1 MIYLAVVIIISLI
14 ITACIVQ
21 SRANKRLYETWVRQ
35 LESYLDEEISQED
48 KTFLLPHIYEK
59 NPLST
64 KWAAFRYRELKNNQ
78 PCEE

>member
-14 ITACIVQ
+14 ITVCIVQ
-21 SRANKRLYETWVRQ
+21 SRANKNLYETWVRH

-48 KTFLLPHIYEK
+48 KTFLLPHIYEE

-78 PCEE
+78 SCEE